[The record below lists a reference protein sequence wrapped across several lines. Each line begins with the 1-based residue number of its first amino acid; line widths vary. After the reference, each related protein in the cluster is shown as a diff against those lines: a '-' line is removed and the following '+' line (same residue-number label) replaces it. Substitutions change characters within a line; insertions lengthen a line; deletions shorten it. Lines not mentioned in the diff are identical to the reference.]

1 MAHSVDVLMK
11 RLEETN
17 IADDIF
23 SGKDLSY
30 EKNFLNAVTEKF
42 GKELE
47 HCEVSTYL
55 SKRSM
60 TICCETFVL
69 TEVTGKKLLNIVDRL
84 LDEHFFQAD
93 GLHQLGWCSNYM
105 LDKRFLNYPKGNGI
119 IQKTEVIEFYW
130 FNHSPNRFD
139 KQQNLSKV
147 EVCNCVHCYFFKVK
161 Q

>member
-1 MAHSVDVLMK
+1 MAHSVDVLTK
-11 RLEETN
+11 KLEEIK

-23 SGKDLSY
+23 SEKDLSN
-30 EKNFLNAVTEKF
+30 EQNFLNAVTKKF
-42 GKELE
+42 GKELK

-60 TICCETFVL
+60 IICCETFVL
-69 TEVTGKKLLNIVDRL
+69 TKVTSKNLLNVVDRL

-93 GLHQLGWCSNYM
+93 DLHQLGCCSNYM
-105 LDKRFLNYPKGNGI
+105 FDKRFLNYPKGNGI

-139 KQQNLSKV
+139 KQWNLSKV
-147 EVCNCVHCYFFKVK
+147 EVCNCVHCYFLKVK
-161 Q
+161 